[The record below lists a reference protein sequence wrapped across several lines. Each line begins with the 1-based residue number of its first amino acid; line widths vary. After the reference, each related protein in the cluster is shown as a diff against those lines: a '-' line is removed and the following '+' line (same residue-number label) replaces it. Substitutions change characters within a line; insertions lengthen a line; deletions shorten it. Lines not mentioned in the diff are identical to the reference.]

1 MPSAF
6 RRIADELNPD
16 YVPEWALR
24 RRRPVPRY
32 VLALLGI
39 FGDYWLPRLGL
50 ALQLIGSLGVFIT
63 IIVFAGRQ
71 WVLAILM
78 GAIGTVIVVM
88 GSVMWNSYRM
98 RHWLPAGPGSA
109 APMAP
114 PVPRSVWIWS
124 LLATVDTLTGTAV
137 LLWLTTSN
145 RSMRNILLGAAI
157 FSLCVGTASAM
168 LITQVDRISPGA
180 LTLFG
185 WSAKRSSVVI
195 LLVSTVVA
203 ATLFLQ
209 VPFTA
214 R

>member
-16 YVPEWALR
+16 FVPEWDLQ

-32 VLALLGI
+32 VSALLEI
-39 FGDYWLPRLGL
+39 FGDYWLPRFGL
-50 ALQLIGSLGVFIT
+50 ALQLIGSLGVIIT
-63 IIVFAGRQ
+63 IVALADPQ
-71 WVLAILM
+71 WVLAIL
-78 GAIGTVIVVM
+78 IGVVSMVTIVM
-88 GSVMWNSYRM
+88 GSVMWTSYRM
-98 RHWLPAGPGSA
+98 RHWLPSGPGSA

-114 PVPRSVWIWS
+114 PVPRSVWIW
-124 LLATVDTLTGTAV
+124 LLLSTIDLLIGLAV

-145 RSMRNILLGAAI
+145 RSIRNMLLGAAI
-157 FSLCVGTASAM
+157 FSLCAGTASAM
-168 LITQVDRISPGA
+168 QITQVDRISPGA

-195 LLVSTVVA
+195 LLASAVFA
-203 ATLFLQ
+203 ATMFLQ
-209 VPFTA
+209 LPFS